1 MDVLKARSS
10 RFFSTLPVRLYR
22 ALPAVILGS
31 LFNILD
37 TISIGILVFP
47 ATDGAFRALQL
58 QGLSM
63 FIMST
68 LASQVVMTL
77 GGSGF
82 PGALG
87 AMLME
92 ILPFLRGVANDIR
105 GALGDDH
112 PGLIPTVMAA
122 YALTSFFTGF
132 AFIIL
137 GILRLG
143 NLVAYFPQTV
153 LTGAIG
159 AIGVSLFVLGLGLPF
174 PPSETPLALG
184 NVRSTLFDQSH
195 LGILAASFFP
205 AFVLSVT
212 LRSQVIAK
220 WTRGLVRSAYY
231 IPVYLLCIPAVFW
244 IVARSLH
251 FSNQELIA
259 KGWLFTVDSAST
271 SSAGI
276 AASWNYWT
284 LFDFKLIEWRAV
296 KSATQNI
303 VLLVVIGVLN
313 LPIFVPS
320 LAFSL
325 GVAYDMNH
333 ELIGQGAANILAG
346 ALGTLPNILQYSYSF
361 YVTRANGG
369 RFELWLIILVTGV
382 LFLTAGLMLPY
393 VPTVLASGMVLFLG
407 IELFL
412 GATWEACESLTG
424 MEFFVVLATLA
435 ACTFIGFAEGFGVG
449 IGAAAVVY
457 LIYGVIDSPAQTTR
471 WAEGNETGQ
480 GDIDKKKGNAT
491 PSADQRQSQRDHI
504 PDEIALE
511 ELNLDASTAESSDS
525 WRLVNARVVLLSGYI
540 FFASVPSL
548 EKKILDSKIPTQFI
562 ILDLARAHRIETTA
576 ARALARCVRELALT
590 DSILIICG
598 LAQDSGLHA
607 DFTRADVPLV
617 FDAEKALEEKEI
629 RVFPARAPCMAW
641 CQQQCRRLNKTEKLD
656 DQATEDAF
664 RKFCDLFHF
673 DMHATLGPF
682 SDDTLPAGARSAELK
697 RFIQN
702 GGRISSYLPGQ
713 AIEAGIVFV
722 INGQITLINSVVHTP
737 GTGTPTRP
745 SLRSFLTM
753 IPHMAVDAL
762 RARWSGDHVRR
773 RITITTQNLH
783 PGEVSDLRT
792 HWDVCVAI
800 TRTVIVH
807 FEGESLMPWA
817 EARLRRQ
824 AQAV

>member
-1 MDVLKARSS
+1 
-10 RFFSTLPVRLYR
+10 
-22 ALPAVILGS
+22 
-31 LFNILD
+31 
-37 TISIGILVFP
+37 
-47 ATDGAFRALQL
+47 
-58 QGLSM
+58 M

-87 AMLME
+87 AMLTE

-122 YALTSFFTGF
+122 YALTSFLTGL

-137 GILRLG
+137 GLLRLG

-153 LTGAIG
+153 LTGAVG

-174 PPSETPLALG
+174 PPSETPLSLG

-195 LGILAASFFP
+195 LEILAASLFP

-212 LRSQVIAK
+212 LRSQAVAK

-251 FSNQELIA
+251 CSNQELIE

-284 LFDFKLIEWRAV
+284 LFNFKLIEWRAV
-296 KSATQNI
+296 KSAIQNI

-325 GVAYDMNH
+325 DVAYDMNH

-369 RFELWLIILVTGV
+369 RFELWLIILVTGA

-393 VPTVLASGMVLFLG
+393 VPTILASGMVLFLG

-457 LIYGVIDSPAQTTR
+457 LVYGVIDSPARTARWDEGSETR
-471 WAEGNETGQ
+471 QGN
-480 GDIDKKKGNAT
+480 IDKKDRIPT
-491 PSADQRQSQRDHI
+491 PVSEHGQRDHLS
-504 PDEIALE
+504 DEIALE
-511 ELNLDASTAESSDS
+511 ERNSTISLDARTAESSDS
-525 WRLVNARVVLLSGYI
+525 WHLVNARVVLLSGYI

-548 EKKILDSKIPTQFI
+548 EKKILDSKVPTEFI

-576 ARALARCVRELALT
+576 ARALARCVRELALKNST
-590 DSILIICG
+590 LIICG
-598 LAQDSGLHA
+598 LTQDSGLHA
-607 DFTRADVPLV
+607 DFARADVSLV
-617 FDAEKALEEKEI
+617 FDAEKTLEEKQI
-629 RVFPARAPCMAW
+629 RVFPTRSPCMAW
-641 CQQQCRRLNKTEKLD
+641 CQRQCKRLNKAEEMD
-656 DQATEDAF
+656 DQAMEDAF
-664 RKFCDLFHF
+664 RRFCDLFHF
-673 DMHATLGPF
+673 DMLATLGP
-682 SDDTLPAGARSAELK
+682 SGDDTLPAGARSAELE
-697 RFIQN
+697 RFLQN
-702 GGRISSYLPGQ
+702 GARVTTYLPSQ
-713 AIEAGIVFV
+713 AVEPGIVFV
-722 INGQITLINSVVHTP
+722 IDGQIVLIHYVAHTP
-737 GTGTPTRP
+737 GTVMPARP

-753 IPHMAVDAL
+753 IPRMAVDAL

-773 RITITTQNLH
+773 RRSTQNLH
-783 PGEVSDLRT
+783 PGDVSDLRG
-792 HWDVCVAI
+792 HWDVCVAV
-800 TRTVIVH
+800 TRTVIVQL
-807 FEGESLMPWA
+807 EGESLTPWA
-817 EARLRRQ
+817 EAKSGRQ
-824 AQAV
+824 TQAV